1 MRRKCI
7 TQGNCGVRTVKV
19 FRRPMNR
26 RTLLS
31 ASAAAGI
38 TVLASTSA
46 PAQAAGRKIKVGFAG
61 CGGRGGFVA
70 DIFREDGG
78 YEFTAAADYFE
89 DRVSAFGEKFGVPA
103 DKRFTGL
110 DGFKKMLA
118 SGIDAVAIHT
128 PAYFHP
134 EQSALA
140 LEAGKHVFV
149 AKPVAVDVPG
159 SLTIGELGKKAAA
172 QKLVM
177 LVDFQ
182 SRGNAV
188 FTEALTRVKSGAMG
202 ELTYGECIYEFGE
215 LPAQVPDEKTAED
228 CLKNWVQHKSLSG
241 DICVEQNIH
250 SLDITAWAW
259 GPPVRATGFGSRRV
273 KTGPGDTSDH
283 YNVLFEYAGGGSVAF
298 MSRQYNAWGA
308 PGLVIRNRHFGTK
321 GALETEFGGLV
332 NLRAEDSSKV
342 FRGKTEGLYKEGSVQ
357 QVRIF
362 RENILAGKYDN
373 ATVPNAVETNLL
385 CLFARFAAEKKRTVT
400 WEELLKDTTKAAP
413 DLSGL
418 KA

>member
-1 MRRKCI
+1 
-7 TQGNCGVRTVKV
+7 
-19 FRRPMNR
+19 MNR
-26 RTLLS
+26 RTLITS
-31 ASAAAGI
+31 AGAAAGI
-38 TVLASTSA
+38 TVLTSHSSL
-46 PAQAAGRKIKVGFAG
+46 AQAAGRKIKVGFVG

-70 DIFREDGG
+70 EIFKENGG
-78 YEFTAAADYFE
+78 YEFAAAADYFA
-89 DRVSAFGEKFGVPA
+89 DRVNGFGEKFGVPA
-103 DKRFTGL
+103 EKRFTGL

-134 EQSALA
+134 EQSAMA

-159 SLTIGELGKKAAA
+159 SLTIAELGKKATG

-177 LVDFQ
+177 QVDFQ

-202 ELTYGECIYEFGE
+202 ELTYGECIYEFGT
-215 LPAQVPDEKTAED
+215 LPAQVAEEKSAED
-228 CLKNWVQHKSLSG
+228 RLKNWVQHKSLSG

-308 PGLVIRNRHFGTK
+308 PGLVIKNRHFGTK

-342 FRGKTEGLYKEGSVQ
+342 FRGKTDDLYKEGSVQ

-362 RENILAGKYDN
+362 RESILAGKCDN
-373 ATVPNAVETNLL
+373 PTVPNAVETNLL
-385 CLFARFAAEKKRTVT
+385 CLFARFAAERKRTVT

>member
-1 MRRKCI
+1 
-7 TQGNCGVRTVKV
+7 
-19 FRRPMNR
+19 MNR
-26 RTLLS
+26 RTLLTT
-31 ASAAAGI
+31 AGAAAGI
-38 TVLASTSA
+38 TALSSRPALA
-46 PAQAAGRKIKVGFAG
+46 QEAGRKIKVGFVG

-70 DIFREDGG
+70 EIFKEDGG
-78 YEFTAAADYFE
+78 YQFAAAADYFP
-89 DRVSAFGEKFGVPA
+89 DRVNAFGEKFGVPA

-134 EQSALA
+134 EQSAQA

-159 SLTIGELGKKAAA
+159 SLTIGDLGKKATAR
-172 QKLVM
+172 KLVM

-202 ELTYGECIYEFGE
+202 ELTYGECIYEFGT
-215 LPAQVPDEKTAED
+215 LPAQVAEEKTAED
-228 CLKNWVQHKSLSG
+228 HLKNWVQHKSLSG

-308 PGLVIRNRHFGTK
+308 PGLVIKNRHFGTK

-332 NLRAEDSSKV
+332 NLRTEDSSKV

-357 QVRIF
+357 QVRNF
-362 RENILAGKYDN
+362 RENILAGNCDN
-373 ATVPNAVETNLL
+373 TTVPNAVETNLL
-385 CLFARFAAEKKRTVT
+385 CLFARFAAEQKRTVT
-400 WEELLKDTTKAAP
+400 WEELLKDPAKAAP
-413 DLSGL
+413 DLAGL
-418 KA
+418 KV

>member
-1 MRRKCI
+1 
-7 TQGNCGVRTVKV
+7 
-19 FRRPMNR
+19 MNR
-26 RTLLS
+26 RTLLTS
-31 ASAAAGI
+31 AGAAAGI
-38 TVLASTSA
+38 TVLASHSSA
-46 PAQAAGRKIKVGFAG
+46 LAQAAGRKIKVGFVG

-70 DIFREDGG
+70 EIFKEDGG
-78 YEFTAAADYFE
+78 YEFAAAADYFA
-89 DRVSAFGEKFGVPA
+89 DRVNGFGEKFGVPEE
-103 DKRFTGL
+103 KRFTGL

-134 EQSALA
+134 EQSAMA

-159 SLTIGELGKKAAA
+159 SLTIAELGKKATG

-177 LVDFQ
+177 QVDFQ

-202 ELTYGECIYEFGE
+202 ELTYGECIYEFGT
-215 LPAQVPDEKTAED
+215 LPAQVAEEKSAED
-228 CLKNWVQHKSLSG
+228 RLKNWVQHKSLSG

-308 PGLVIRNRHFGTK
+308 PGLVIKNRHFGTK

-342 FRGKTEGLYKEGSVQ
+342 FRGKTDDLYKEGSVQ

-362 RENILAGKYDN
+362 RESILAGKCDN
-373 ATVPNAVETNLL
+373 PTVPNAVETNLL
-385 CLFARFAAEKKRTVT
+385 CLFARFAAERKRTVT

>member
-1 MRRKCI
+1 
-7 TQGNCGVRTVKV
+7 
-19 FRRPMNR
+19 MNR
-26 RTLLS
+26 RNLLTH
-31 ASAAAGI
+31 ASFAAG
-38 TVLASTSA
+38 AAMFSTSA
-46 PAQAAGRKIKVGFAG
+46 VRAQESSRKIKMGFVG

-70 DIFREDGG
+70 DIFKEDGG
-78 YEFTAAADYFE
+78 YEFAAAADYFE
-89 DRVSAFGEKFGVPA
+89 DRVKAFGDKFGVPG

-110 DGFKKMLA
+110 DGFRKMLA
-118 SGIDAVAIHT
+118 AGIDAVAIHT

-134 EQSALA
+134 AQCEEAIA
-140 LEAGKHVFV
+140 AGKHVFV

-159 SLTIGELGKKAAA
+159 SLTVAELGKRASA

-188 FTEALTRVKSGAMG
+188 FQEALGRVKKGAMG
-202 ELTYGECIYEFGE
+202 DLTYGECIYEFGT
-215 LPAQVPDEKTAED
+215 LPAQVADEKSAED
-228 CLKNWVQHKSLSG
+228 RLKNWVQHKSLSG

-250 SLDITAWAW
+250 SLDITAWAF

-283 YNVLFEYAGGGSVAF
+283 YNVLFEYDKGGSVSF

-308 PGLVIRNRHFGTK
+308 PGLVIKNRHFGTK
-321 GALETEFGGLV
+321 GALETDFGGLV
-332 NLRAEDSSKV
+332 NLRAEDAKNV
-342 FRGKTEGLYKEGSVQ
+342 FRGKTDGLYKEGSVQ

-362 RENILAGKYDN
+362 RENIAGGKFDN
-373 ATVPNAVETNLL
+373 LTVPNAVETNLL
-385 CLFARFAAEKKRTVT
+385 CLFARFAAEQKRTVT
-400 WEELLKDTTKAAP
+400 WDELLKDMRRATP

>member
-1 MRRKCI
+1 MAVCPGR
-7 TQGNCGVRTVKV
+7 
-19 FRRPMNR
+19 MNR
-26 RTLLS
+26 RQLLTT
-31 ASAAAGI
+31 AGAAAGA
-38 TVLASTSA
+38 TLLTATSA
-46 PAQAAGRKIKVGFAG
+46 PAQEAAGRKIKVGFVG

-70 DIFREDGG
+70 DIFKEDGG
-78 YEFTAAADYFE
+78 YEFAAAADYFE
-89 DRVSAFGEKFGVPA
+89 DRVTAFGDKFGVPV
-103 DKRFTGL
+103 DKRFPGL
-110 DGFKKMLA
+110 GGFEKMLA

-134 EQSALA
+134 EQCAQA
-140 LEAGKHVFV
+140 IAAGKHVFV

-159 SLTIGELGKKAAA
+159 TLSIEELGRAATA
-172 QKLVM
+172 KKLVM

-188 FTEALTRVKSGAMG
+188 FTEALTRVKAGAMG
-202 ELTYGECIYEFGE
+202 ELTYGECIYEFGT
-215 LPAQVPDEKTAED
+215 LPAQVADEKTAED
-228 CLKNWVQHKSLSG
+228 RLKNWVQHKSLSG

-259 GPPVRATGFGSRRV
+259 GPPVKATGFGSRRV

-298 MSRQYNAWGA
+298 LSRQYNAWGA
-308 PGLVIRNRHFGTK
+308 SGLVIKNRHFGTK
-321 GALETEFGGLV
+321 GALETDFGGLV
-332 NLRAEDSSKV
+332 NLRAEDAKNV
-342 FRGKTEGLYKEGSVQ
+342 YRGKTEGLYKEGSVQ

-362 RENILAGKYDN
+362 RENILGAKYDN
-373 ATVPNAVETNLL
+373 TTVPNAVETNLL
-385 CLFARFAAEKKRTVT
+385 CLFAKFAAEQKRTVT

-413 DLSGL
+413 DLAGL